1 MSPRL
6 PRPDG
11 DRGQHRAADHHPVR
25 ARASR
30 DVPLGAV
37 PDLSARFT
45 LITPKRFDHY
55 SLLRTTEEM
64 LGITYPRAAAE
75 ATGMRPGFGL

>member
-1 MSPRL
+1 MDNTAPQTTIRSGPARRATCRWGPCRTSP
-6 PRPDG
+6 PGSP
-11 DRGQHRAADHHPVR
+11 
-25 ARASR
+25 
-30 DVPLGAV
+30 
-37 PDLSARFT
+37 LSARFT